1 MNKDEMLS
9 FYDDELNELGITLR
23 SEIHSK
29 GFLHKV
35 VHCWI
40 IAEECNEKWIY
51 FQQRS
56 YYKKDFPGL
65 YDIAAAGHV
74 DVGEDPCVAV
84 KRETK
89 EEIGIEIDSKKLI
102 FIGSI
107 REKMY
112 LDNFENNEI
121 CEVYLYP
128 IENPK
133 FELGHEVEKMVKIS
147 FDEFKKWILEGS
159 EKIVA
164 FSMDSKIKFI
174 LKPQEFCSHKK
185 EYLELVVDFMSKLKL
200 IK

>member
-9 FYDDELNELGITLR
+9 VYDDELNELGIALR

-40 IAEECNEKWIY
+40 IEEVDNEKWIY

-56 YYKKDFPGL
+56 YEKKDFPGL
-65 YDIAAAGHV
+65 YDISAAGHV
-74 DVGEDPCVAV
+74 DIGEEAEVAV
-84 KRETK
+84 KRETQ
-89 EEIGIEIDSKKLI
+89 EEIGIVIDPQKLK

-112 LDNFENNEI
+112 LDNFYNNEI

-133 FELGHEVEKMVKIS
+133 FKLGHEVEKMIKIS
-147 FDEFKKWILEGS
+147 FNEFKKWILEGS
-159 EKIVA
+159 ENIVA
-164 FSMDSKIKFI
+164 FSMDSKSKFI
-174 LKPQEFCSHKK
+174 LKPQEFCAHKK
-185 EYLELVVDFMSKLKL
+185 EYLELIVDFIEKL
-200 IK
+200 

>member
-9 FYDDELNELGITLR
+9 FYDNELNEIGIALR

-40 IAEECNEKWIY
+40 IEKADNEKWIY

-56 YYKKDFPGL
+56 YDKKDFPGL

-74 DVGEDPCVAV
+74 DAGEEAEVAV
-84 KRETK
+84 IRETK
-89 EEIGIEIDSKKLI
+89 EEIGIEIDSKKLR

-112 LDNFENNEI
+112 LDNFDNNEI
-121 CEVYLYP
+121 CEVYLYA

-147 FDEFKKWILEGS
+147 FDQFKKWILEGS
-159 EKIVA
+159 ENIVG
-164 FSMDSKIKFI
+164 FSLDSKAKFI
-174 LKPQEFCSHKK
+174 LKPQEFCAHKK
-185 EYLELVVDFMSKLKL
+185 EYLESVLDFMDQLKL

>member
-56 YYKKDFPGL
+56 YDKKDFPGL
-65 YDIAAAGHV
+65 YDIAAAGHI
-74 DVGEDPCVAV
+74 DAGEEAEVAV
-84 KRETK
+84 IRETK
-89 EEIGIEIDSKKLI
+89 EEIGIEIDSKKLR

-112 LDNFENNEI
+112 LDNFDNNEI

-128 IENPK
+128 TENTK
-133 FELGHEVEKMVKIS
+133 FELGNEVEKMVKIS
-147 FDEFKKWILEGS
+147 FDQFKKWILEGS
-159 EKIVA
+159 ENIVA
-164 FSMDSKIKFI
+164 FSMDSKAKFI
-174 LKPQEFCSHKK
+174 LKPQEFCAHKK
-185 EYLELVVDFMSKLKL
+185 EYLELIVDFMGKLKL